1 MSKLKVVL
9 AAALAALG
17 AFAPASANASDDY
30 AIKIVTGSEINMV
43 ARDSRVPLIIRNDYQ
58 SVARVLVHVVPS
70 NERLLVPE
78 VTAVSIPA
86 FTTYTAKVPVRAVS
100 SGDVDLSVWLT
111 SASGVKLTDPVTVSM
126 HINSDVEIFAVG
138 GFVLFVVLLLGTGI
152 VRTFRKRKAE

>member
-1 MSKLKVVL
+1 MTKLKVVL
-9 AAALAALG
+9 AVALAVLG
-17 AFAPASANASDDY
+17 AFAPASANANDDY

-43 ARDSRVPLIIRNDYQ
+43 ARDSRVPLMIRNDYQ

-100 SGDVDLSVWLT
+100 SGDVNLSVWLT

-138 GFVLFVVLLLGTGI
+138 GFVVFVVLLLGTGI
-152 VRTFRKRKAE
+152 VRTLRKRKVE